1 MNKQVLTSILE
12 AFPKQRVLVLG
23 DVMLDEYLYGEARRI
38 SPEAP
43 VPVVEFQFRAD
54 SLGGAA
60 NVAANVADLGGQ
72 VLVGG
77 LVGNDEPA
85 QRLRDVL
92 RCRRIDGAGLVVD
105 SDRPTTLKTRVLGP
119 CQQIVRIDRERR
131 DRIGPAQE
139 NRLLAWVEES
149 LPSVDAC
156 VLSDYGKGVV
166 SERLGHG
173 LIRMAPPGRQAG
185 GCRPQGGGRDPL
197 PRGYFGQ
204 AELGRSGAIRWAPDR
219 GRCRPARV
227 GPAAGRI
234 AGRDRRVDYAGPAGD
249 VAVPFQGRC
258 VAYSGR
264 STQRVRRDGGGRY
277 GHCYPRYGLGR
288 WCSPGR
294 GGRVGQPGS
303 GNRRR
308 QTGHCNGLTR
318 GIVDRLLSD
327 DRPSSCCRVLALYP
341 LGSPVGLASEAP
353 CRRGCVAVQL
363 TAA

>member
-173 LIRMAPPGRQAG
+173 LIRMARQAG
-185 GCRPQGGGRDPL
+185 KPVVVDPKGVDATRYRGATLVKPNLAEAGQFVGRPIADVADLQESGQRLVELLGETAVLITRGPQGMSL
-197 PRGYFGQ
+197 F
-204 AELGRSGAIRWAPDR
+204 RSRADALHIAAVARNVFDVTGAGDTVIATL
-219 GRCRPARV
+219 AMAL
-227 GPAAGRI
+227 AAGARLEEAVELANRAAGI
-234 AGRDRRVDYAGPAGD
+234 AVGK
-249 VAVPFQGRC
+249 
-258 VAYSGR
+258 
-264 STQRVRRDGGGRY
+264 
-277 GHCYPRYGLGR
+277 
-288 WCSPGR
+288 R
-294 GGRVGQPGS
+294 G
-303 GNRRR
+303 
-308 QTGHCNGLTR
+308 TAT
-318 GIVDRLLSD
+318 
-327 DRPSSCCRVLALYP
+327 VLPEELW
-341 LGSPVGLASEAP
+341 
-353 CRRGCVAVQL
+353 
-363 TAA
+363 TAC